1 MKKALLTFFILVLL
15 ALMGYVGYYLFS
27 KSKKDPVIYKTSS
40 PFKTD
45 IVVKTVANGAVEPRK
60 EVTLKPQISGIIDEL
75 FVEAGDKVK
84 KGQKVARI
92 KIIPDDVNLGNAE
105 SAVNKA
111 KLALDQAELEYERRK
126 KLYEA
131 KAISEVEYRQFL
143 FEYEQS
149 KEDYANALNTVQLIK
164 EGISSR
170 SKQTTTIVLA
180 TIDGMVLDVP
190 VEVGTQVIQSNTFNE
205 GTTVATIADMND
217 IIFKGTIDESEV
229 GKIKIGMPL
238 RITIGAIEGRIFNA
252 TLEHIS
258 PKGVTDQGT
267 IKFDIKA
274 ALEQP
279 EDIFIRAGLSA
290 NADIILDKRDS
301 VWVLKER
308 DLLFSKDT
316 IFVEV
321 ETAPQKFEKRQVL
334 VGLSDGINVELID
347 GVTED
352 ATIKTQQ

>member
-1 MKKALLTFFILVLL
+1 MKKALLTLFILILL
-15 ALMGYVGYYLFS
+15 ALLGYVGYYLFS
-27 KSKKDPVIYKTSS
+27 KSKQDPVVYKTSA

-111 KLALDQAELEYERRK
+111 KLAMEQAELEFQRRK

-229 GKIKIGMPL
+229 GKIKVGMPL
-238 RITIGAIEGRIFNA
+238 RITIGAIEGRTFDA

-301 VWVLKER
+301 VLALKER
-308 DLLFSKDT
+308 DLLFENDT
-316 IFVEV
+316 TYIEV
-321 ETAPQKFEKRQVL
+321 ETTPQVFEKKRV
-334 VGLSDGINVELID
+334 VTGLSDGINVELIE
-347 GVTED
+347 GVDESV
-352 ATIKTQQ
+352 AVKTQQ

>member
-1 MKKALLTFFILVLL
+1 MKKALLTLFILVLM
-15 ALMGYVGYYLFS
+15 ALLGYVGYYLFS
-27 KSKKDPVIYKTSS
+27 KSKQDPVVYKTSV

-60 EVTLKPQISGIIDEL
+60 EVTLKPQISGIIDDL
-75 FVEAGDKVK
+75 FVEAGDHVK

-111 KLALDQAELEYERRK
+111 KLAMEQAELEYKRRK
-126 KLYEA
+126 QLYEA
-131 KAISEVEYRQFL
+131 KAISEIEYRQFL

-229 GKIKIGMPL
+229 GKIKTGMPL
-238 RITIGAIEGRIFNA
+238 RITIGAIEGRIFDA

-279 EDIFIRAGLSA
+279 KDIFIRAGLSA
-290 NADIILDKRDS
+290 NADIILDQRDS
-301 VWVLKER
+301 VLALKER
-308 DLLFSKDT
+308 DLLFENDT
-316 IFVEV
+316 TYIEV
-321 ETAPQKFEKRQVL
+321 ETTPQVFEKKRV
-334 VGLSDGINVELID
+334 VTGLSDGINVELIE
-347 GVTED
+347 GVDET
-352 ATIKTQQ
+352 AAIKTQQ

>member
-1 MKKALLTFFILVLL
+1 MKKALLTLFILVLM
-15 ALMGYVGYYLFS
+15 ALLGYVGYYLFS
-27 KSKKDPVIYKTSS
+27 KSKKDPVIYKTSA

-75 FVEAGDKVK
+75 FVEPGDKIK

-111 KLALDQAELEYERRK
+111 KLAMEQAELEFQRRK

-131 KAISEVEYRQFL
+131 KAISEVEYRQYL

-229 GKIKIGMPL
+229 GKIKVGMPL
-238 RITIGAIEGRIFNA
+238 RITIGAIEGRTFDA

-301 VWVLKER
+301 VIALKER
-308 DLLFSKDT
+308 DLLFENDT
-316 IFVEV
+316 TYIEV
-321 ETAPQKFEKRQVL
+321 ETTPQVFEKKRV
-334 VGLSDGINVELID
+334 VTGLSDGINVELIE
-347 GVTED
+347 GVDTS
-352 ATIKTQQ
+352 AAIKTQQ

>member
-1 MKKALLTFFILVLL
+1 MKKVLLTLFILVLL
-15 ALMGYVGYYLFS
+15 GLFGYVGYYLFS
-27 KSKKDPVIYKTSS
+27 KSQQDPVIYKTST

-45 IVVKTVANGAVEPRK
+45 IIVKTVANGSVEPRK

-75 FVEAGDKVK
+75 FVQPGDKVK
-84 KGQKVARI
+84 KGQKIARI

-105 SAVNKA
+105 SSVNKA
-111 KLALDQAELEYERRK
+111 KLALEQAKLEYERRK
-126 KLYEA
+126 QLYEA

-217 IIFKGTIDESEV
+217 LIFKGSIDESEV
-229 GKIKIGMPL
+229 GKIKAGMPL
-238 RITIGAIEGRIFNA
+238 RITIGAIEGRTFEA
-252 TLEHIS
+252 KLEYIS

-267 IKFDIKA
+267 IKFEIKA

-290 NADIILDKRDS
+290 NADIILDQRDS
-301 VWVLKER
+301 VIALKER
-308 DLLFSKDT
+308 DLLFANDT
-316 IFVEV
+316 TFVEV
-321 ETAPQKFEKRQVL
+321 ETAPQQFEKRAV
-334 VGLSDGINVELID
+334 VTGLSDGINVELLEGID
-347 GVTED
+347 ESLAV
-352 ATIKTQQ
+352 KTQQ